1 MAYSTGAPFLL
12 HLTLSRFLPSALP
25 GLTCAAL
32 LLALVCTL
40 LWQIAGLSGGEAT
53 LFASLGGRDWA
64 LLRFTFFQAALS
76 TILALTV
83 GLALAWALSH
93 QRRFFGRSLLVA
105 LFSSALVMP
114 TLVVVL
120 GLITVLGR
128 RGWLASG
135 SETLFGVGLPFSIY
149 GLGGILLAHAYLNG
163 SFCVQTLLGRLE
175 AIPAERRKL
184 VRSLGLSAW
193 QRFRLI
199 EWPAVRGSIAP
210 LATTIFLLCFTSF
223 AIVLLLGGSPRYNT
237 LEVAIFEAVKLDF
250 DLARALDL
258 ALLQLLVCAVLVTLS
273 SRFRVVDT
281 VVATNP
287 WRFAWPDSRAARA
300 LQWSLITFG
309 AAVFV
314 TPLLAIVVD
323 GIGADFTRLVQERS
337 FQQALI
343 TSLLLASLSALLA
356 TGVALLLAAARR
368 DLVLPNRL
376 GARKG
381 ASAVASLLSFS
392 ALLYLAFPA
401 LVLSLGFF
409 LLARQL
415 PGGLTLWAS
424 VALLVANLLM
434 ALPFALAI
442 FGPALE
448 KIGARHDQLAFS
460 LGLSGWQRWRLV
472 EWPLLRH
479 DVGMVLALSFCL
491 SLGDLG
497 VIALFGSQDFAT
509 LPWYLYQKMGSYR
522 TDDAA
527 GVALIMLVL
536 TLTVYLWAA
545 RFQRGGYAQR

>member
-1 MAYSTGAPFLL
+1 MTV
-12 HLTLSRFLPSALP
+12 SRFLPSTLT
-25 GLTCAAL
+25 GLLCAML
-32 LLALVCTL
+32 LLALVSLL
-40 LWQIAGLSGGEAT
+40 LWLIAGLSDGGAK
-53 LFASLGGRDWA
+53 LFSSLGSRDWA

-76 TILALTV
+76 TILSLLV
-83 GLALAWALSH
+83 GLSLAWALSH
-93 QRRFFGRSLLVA
+93 QRRFAGRGLLVA

-128 RGWLASG
+128 RGWMAST
-135 SETLFGVGLPFSIY
+135 SESVFGVSLPFSIY
-149 GLGGILLAHAYLNG
+149 GLGGILLAHTYLNG
-163 SFCVQTLLGRLE
+163 SFCVRTLLGRLE

-184 VRSLGLSAW
+184 VRSLGLSPW
-193 QRFRLI
+193 QRFNLI
-199 EWPAVRGSIAP
+199 EWPAVKGSMVP

-258 ALLQLLVCAVLVTLS
+258 ALLQLVVCAVLVTVS
-273 SRFRVVDT
+273 SRFRVVDNT
-281 VVATNP
+281 VATNP
-287 WRFAWPDSRAARA
+287 WRFNWPDALGARV
-300 LQWSLITFG
+300 LQWGLILLGGTVLV
-309 AAVFV
+309 A
-314 TPLLAIVVD
+314 PLLAIVID
-323 GIGADFTRLVQERS
+323 GIGADFGKLLGES
-337 FQQALI
+337 GFQQAFI
-343 TSLLLASLSALLA
+343 TSLVLGAASALLA
-356 TGVALLLAAARR
+356 TFVALCLATARR
-368 DLVLPNRL
+368 DLVLSHRL
-376 GARKG
+376 GRKG
-381 ASAVASLLSFS
+381 GASVMASLLSFS

-409 LLARQL
+409 VLARQL
-415 PGGLTLWAS
+415 PGGLTFWAG

-442 FGPALE
+442 LGPALE
-448 KIGARHDQLAFS
+448 KVGTRHDRLAFS
-460 LGLSGWQRWRLV
+460 LGLSGWRRWRLV

-479 DVGMVLALSFCL
+479 DISMVLALSFCL

-497 VIALFGSQDFAT
+497 VIALFGSRDFAT

-536 TLTVYLWAA
+536 TLTVFLSAA
-545 RFQRGGYAQR
+545 RFQRSGHAGG